1 MIIQMSHC
9 RLEMI
14 YKLSTISIRINSAC
28 NISPFHKYKM
38 TTFKMKYSTPFFGI
52 FENLYENLQ
61 LEII

>member
-14 YKLSTISIRINSAC
+14 YKLSTISIRIISPC

-38 TTFKMKYSTPFFGI
+38 TTFKMKYSILFFDI